1 MFCTKTITVSTMIQT
16 KCTNNLGYDTA
27 TVQTLNDTD
36 AQKIHTS
43 HSQNMARLHSI
54 MQYDCQS

>member
-1 MFCTKTITVSTMIQT
+1 MIQT